1 MRDELNLSVS
11 APSGSS
17 LTDLHNPGAPRA
29 SVEGEA
35 GTLDPNPAAPAPE
48 HNPTSTQPSQDD
60 PSSPVE
66 DNPTSTQPSQDEP
79 SSPVENNPTSTQP
92 LQDVPSSTSEDDLQ
106 PRVTGEEQSAES
118 NPSPTVG
125 DGSNPPEPI
134 IPENDLN
141 QSGDSPPTSTSSIAA
156 ENTASSAP
164 QDQPNVQPPPSVTPG
179 VRPVSFQR
187 PLTTISETP
196 ESGDLDGGQAETDTS
211 NGGEA
216 QSQEEDEANKSK
228 RISGQGMP
236 RRPKT
241 PKARKHHQLRAVST
255 PQVNKTMIASN
266 LTFNNESIGDLSSI
280 TVLSPPSSIA
290 SREQSREPD
299 ADSSSFRFNA
309 RSKDAFDAMV
319 GTNSRQARSSGG
331 KTTTPVE
338 QPTTPAAQKRTSG
351 RQKRTPDG
359 QATVPDRQTDGAT
372 NGKNKS
378 KAGRSTIDRY
388 KKP

>member
-35 GTLDPNPAAPAPE
+35 DRANPAPGTLDPNPAAPAPE

-66 DNPTSTQPSQDEP
+66 DNPIPTQSLQDVP
-79 SSPVENNPTSTQP
+79 SSPVEDNPIPTQP

-156 ENTASSAP
+156 ENTASSAL

-216 QSQEEDEANKSK
+216 QSQGSDFLN
-228 RISGQGMP
+228 
-236 RRPKT
+236 
-241 PKARKHHQLRAVST
+241 
-255 PQVNKTMIASN
+255 
-266 LTFNNESIGDLSSI
+266 
-280 TVLSPPSSIA
+280 
-290 SREQSREPD
+290 
-299 ADSSSFRFNA
+299 
-309 RSKDAFDAMV
+309 
-319 GTNSRQARSSGG
+319 
-331 KTTTPVE
+331 
-338 QPTTPAAQKRTSG
+338 
-351 RQKRTPDG
+351 
-359 QATVPDRQTDGAT
+359 
-372 NGKNKS
+372 
-378 KAGRSTIDRY
+378 
-388 KKP
+388 